1 MSQEVQQ
8 QLEAAGIIPVL
19 RARSAKE
26 AIGVVEAMVA
36 GGITVMEVTMTVPGA
51 VDVLRELK
59 RVYGSKLLL
68 GSGTVTDAAEVAATI
83 EAGAEFVVSPSLHL
97 DVIQETKARGKVSL
111 PGALTPT
118 EVITAWRAGAD
129 FVKVF
134 PCSAMGGAS
143 YLKSLKAPFPYLRL
157 VPTGG
162 VTLQTAASF
171 IEAGASALGVGADL
185 VNVSALAEGK
195 PEVITKRRTSV
206 PRGHRAHTC
215 GGESVNCFAKREVAN
230 ESKVLI
236 VRHGDRRGA
245 RGIRAGR
252 RRCAVARPVFTL

>member
-1 MSQEVQQ
+1 MSKEVQQ

-19 RARSAKE
+19 RARSSKE
-26 AIGVVEAMVA
+26 ALGVVEAMVA
-36 GGITVMEVTMTVPGA
+36 GGITVIEVTMTVPGA
-51 VDVLRELK
+51 IDVLKELK
-59 RVYGSKLLL
+59 RSYGSKLLL
-68 GSGTVTDAAEVAATI
+68 GSGTVTDRAECAATI

-97 DVIQETKARGKVSL
+97 DVIAETKARDKVSL

-143 YLKSLKAPFPYLRL
+143 YLKSLKAPFPFLRL

-171 IEAGASALGVGADL
+171 LEAGAAALGVGADL
-185 VNVSALAEGK
+185 VNLLAHAEGK
-195 PEVITKRRTSV
+195 PEVITNT
-206 PRGHRAHTC
+206 
-215 GGESVNCFAKREVAN
+215 
-230 ESKVLI
+230 
-236 VRHGDRRGA
+236 A
-245 RGIRAGR
+245 RGYVDIIAKTRA
-252 RRCAVARPVFTL
+252 VVKP

>member
-1 MSQEVQQ
+1 MSKEVQE

-26 AIGVVEAMVA
+26 ALGVVEAMVA
-36 GGITVMEVTMTVPGA
+36 GGVTVIEVTMTVPGA
-51 VDVLRELK
+51 IDVLRELK
-59 RVYGSKLLL
+59 RSYGSKLLL
-68 GSGTVTDAAEVAATI
+68 GSGTVTDGAEAAATI
-83 EAGAEFVVSPSLHL
+83 DAGAEFVVSPSLHM
-97 DVIQETKARGKVSL
+97 DVIAETKKRDKVSL

-171 IEAGASALGVGADL
+171 LEAGASALGVGADL
-185 VNVSALAEGK
+185 VNLQAIAEGK
-195 PEVITKRRTSV
+195 PEVITNT
-206 PRGHRAHTC
+206 
-215 GGESVNCFAKREVAN
+215 
-230 ESKVLI
+230 
-236 VRHGDRRGA
+236 A
-245 RGIRAGR
+245 RGYIEVIARIRAPK
-252 RRCAVARPVFTL
+252 A